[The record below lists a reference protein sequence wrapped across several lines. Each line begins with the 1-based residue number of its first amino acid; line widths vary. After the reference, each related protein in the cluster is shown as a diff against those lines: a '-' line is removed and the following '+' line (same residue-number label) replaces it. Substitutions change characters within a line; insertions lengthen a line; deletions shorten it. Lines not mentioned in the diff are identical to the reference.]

1 MCLAR
6 ISHRGSGLKL
16 RVEHC
21 PACGE
26 WLDTRSN
33 EQNALLHALLTKLS
47 RSVEWA
53 GSKRDVET
61 WKRLVVAA
69 YCREK
74 KMSANMY
81 PALDGQGFDVVY
93 RRTSRMSVK
102 EVSEIIEWLYAWAAD
117 KGIEI

>member
-1 MCLAR
+1 MLMA
-6 ISHRGSGLKL
+6 
-16 RVEHC
+16 
-21 PACGE
+21 
-26 WLDTRSN
+26 
-33 EQNALLHALLTKLS
+33 LS

-74 KMSANMY
+74 KMSVNMY
-81 PALDGQGFDVVY
+81 PALDGHGFDVVY